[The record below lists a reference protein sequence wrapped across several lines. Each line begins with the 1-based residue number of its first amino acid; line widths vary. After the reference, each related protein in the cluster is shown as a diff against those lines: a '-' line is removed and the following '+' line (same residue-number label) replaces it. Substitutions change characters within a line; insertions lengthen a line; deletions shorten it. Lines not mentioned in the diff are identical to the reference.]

1 MPAQIWKA
9 RAEKARVAADKLS
22 DRDAR
27 VARRFA
33 IECDYRVSCLSEVR
47 PSPEEC
53 DNCSFLEFGK
63 CD

>member
-1 MPAQIWKA
+1 MLVQMLKV
-9 RAEKARVAADKLS
+9 RAEKARALADKLS

-27 VARRFA
+27 AARRYA
-33 IECDYRVSCLSEVR
+33 AECEYRARCLSKIR

-53 DNCSFLEFGK
+53 DKCAFLEFGK